1 MINNIDV
8 TLRDGGYQNNFSF
21 TAEYAITH
29 VEAMVKAG
37 VEYVEIGYRNGSFKP
52 IPNIGLTGISP
63 NKYIEKIHTNVP
75 EAKLVIIA
83 HPHNISESDIYDMKG
98 AGVDTIRLCIKSDNT
113 KPTLTLCE
121 LAKKVGL
128 NVCINVTRVSQ
139 VPTLSIIEMAQLCEL
154 SGADVLYLAD
164 SNGSLLPHDIAN
176 MTNVLMHTSKL
187 SVGFHPHDN
196 LGLAM
201 SNSIQAVNAGATW
214 IDSSLAG
221 MGKGSGNLV
230 LETWLPYLNSCKKH
244 NSKYDLAPI
253 FTQLNTLKSNNCFA
267 ESKRNLIDIM
277 LGIGN
282 LSVEHKTEIEE
293 VLLQDIHSALNKVRS
308 LQVNL
313 A

>member
-83 HPHNISESDIYDMKG
+83 HPHNISESDIYDMKS

-176 MTNVLMHTSKL
+176 MTKVLMHTSKI

-253 FTQLNTLKSNNCFA
+253 FTQLNTLKSNNCFS